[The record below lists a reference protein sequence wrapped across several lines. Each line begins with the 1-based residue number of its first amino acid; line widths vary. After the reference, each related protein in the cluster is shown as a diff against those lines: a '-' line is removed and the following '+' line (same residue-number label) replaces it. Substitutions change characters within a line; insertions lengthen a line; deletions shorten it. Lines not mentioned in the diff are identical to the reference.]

1 MMKFDDKDFIAEKV
15 KTHRK
20 KCGLTQEQLAEKI
33 DLSVQHVSRI
43 ENGCYIPSLTTFFK
57 IISILQIDLKEFGYN
72 IEKNKNPIINDLIEN
87 ITNASDAELIF
98 YENMFK
104 SIKDS
109 FSKINKRN
117 NLMFTKQSN

>member
-1 MMKFDDKDFIAEKV
+1 MKFDDKAFIAKKV
-15 KTHRK
+15 KMHRK
-20 KCGLTQEQLAEKI
+20 KIGYTQEQLAEQI
-33 DLSVQHVSRI
+33 DLSVQHVSRL
-43 ENGCYIPSLTTFFK
+43 ENGCYVPSLATFFK
-57 IISILQIDLKEFGYN
+57 IVSVLDIDLKEFGYN
-72 IEKNKNPIINDLIEN
+72 IEKHKNPIINDLVEN

-117 NLMFTKQSN
+117 NLMFTK